1 MQHGLGE
8 SIKKFVH
15 IKYRLIFS
23 SVIFTHRCVCY
34 HKDREEGLCFQTD
47 LKTKSNSI
55 LCTRD
60 HSNQINSELHQIK
73 KSHNFTSKG
82 KKALIWIIDK
92 IKFSQKD
99 SKWKDNLFYNMQGLR
114 GAIYI
119 Y

>member
-15 IKYRLIFS
+15 VKYRFIFP
-23 SVIFTHRCVCY
+23 SVSFTHRCVCY
-34 HKDREEGLCFQTD
+34 HKDREDGLCFQIV
-47 LKTKSNSI
+47 LKTKFNSI

-60 HSNQINSELHQIK
+60 DSDQINSVIPNKVTILPAKEK
-73 KSHNFTSKG
+73 KV
-82 KKALIWIIDK
+82 LIGNIDK
-92 IKFSQKD
+92 IKVSQKD
-99 SKWKDNLFYNMQGLR
+99 SKWKDDLFYNIQGVS

>member
-15 IKYRLIFS
+15 VKYRLIFP
-23 SVIFTHRCVCY
+23 SVSFTHRCVCY
-34 HKDREEGLCFQTD
+34 HKDREDGLCFQIV

-60 HSNQINSELHQIK
+60 DSDQINSELYQIK
-73 KSHNFTSKG
+73 SQFSQQR
-82 KKALIWIIDK
+82 KKKVLIGNIDK
-92 IKFSQKD
+92 IKVSQKD
-99 SKWKDNLFYNMQGLR
+99 SKWKDDLFYNIQGVS
-114 GAIYI
+114 GAIHI